1 MFKFSKQPNTTF
13 ISFVSAAGV
22 FIYIAAISGLLSN
35 TRHFNIP
42 EPNFLI
48 PIFMLLLFVISA
60 ATTGSLVLGKPLLMY
75 IDGQKKEALKLLFCT
90 LAWLVLFLLLV
101 VIALLIGTIG

>member
-1 MFKFSKQPNTTF
+1 MFKFSRQPNSGF

-22 FIYIAAISGLLSN
+22 FIYIAAVSWLISNAG
-35 TRHFNIP
+35 HFFGNVP

-48 PIFMLLLFVISA
+48 PVFMLLLFVVSA
-60 ATTGSLVLGKPLLMY
+60 ATTGFLVLGKPLLMY

-90 LAWLVLFLLLV
+90 LAWLVLFLFLV
-101 VIALLIGTIG
+101 VIALLVQ